1 MVSIA
6 GGTAVASFIY
16 EIGWIRMLSLVFGS
30 ATHSFELMLSAFI
43 LGLSFGSLWVSQ
55 YADRW
60 RDPVRILGIVQ
71 WTMGACAL
79 ATLPLYTVSFE
90 WMAMLLQTF
99 AKTELGYSAFSFARY
114 GISLAIMLPSTFC
127 AGITLPLITR
137 ILLSQGRG
145 ERAIGRVYGVNTL
158 GSIGGVILAGLILL
172 PWLGLKQLI
181 IAGATLDMVL
191 GVVILFAISE
201 STLSLRRFAFG
212 AAAATISF
220 TTIGLLTDDF
230 SPHLLASTVFRTG
243 QVKAPAGQQ
252 IVYHHDGHTATV
264 TATRESSGKI
274 RIMTNGKP
282 DASLQA
288 YWFTPCTADQARH
301 SLESDTATQ
310 ALAAL
315 IPLAHMP
322 QARAAAVI
330 GFGSGLTM
338 IWS

>member
-1 MVSIA
+1 
-6 GGTAVASFIY
+6 
-16 EIGWIRMLSLVFGS
+16 
-30 ATHSFELMLSAFI
+30 MLSAFI

-60 RDPVRILGIVQ
+60 RDPVRVLGVVQ
-71 WTMGACAL
+71 WTMGAAAL
-79 ATLPLYTVSFE
+79 STLPLYTISFE

-172 PWLGLKQLI
+172 PWLGLKHLI

-201 STLSLRRFAFG
+201 PTVAPRRFAFG
-212 AAAATISF
+212 AAAATICLAA
-220 TTIGLLTDDF
+220 IGLLTNDF
-230 SPHLLASTVFRTG
+230 SPHLLSSAVFRTG
-243 QVKAPAGQQ
+243 QPEAPASMQ
-252 IVYHHDGHTATV
+252 IAYHHDGRTATV
-264 TATRESSGKI
+264 TATRDPSGKI
-274 RIMTNGKP
+274 NIMTNGKP
-282 DASLQA
+282 DASLPG
-288 YWFTPCTADQARH
+288 YWFTPCTADQTRH

-322 QARAAAVI
+322 QARTAAVI
-330 GFGSGLTM
+330 GFGSGVFAFSAWQSFT
-338 IWS
+338 